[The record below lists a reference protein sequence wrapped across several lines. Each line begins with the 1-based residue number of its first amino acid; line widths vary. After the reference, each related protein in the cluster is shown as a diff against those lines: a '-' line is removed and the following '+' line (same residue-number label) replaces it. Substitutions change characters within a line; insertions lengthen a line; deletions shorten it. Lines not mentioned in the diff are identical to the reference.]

1 MRLAIDKCG
10 ENTFI
15 VSYVKFM
22 EKFMKIISLVQ
33 IALRGQRQI
42 YHKCG

>member
-1 MRLAIDKCG
+1 
-10 ENTFI
+10 
-15 VSYVKFM
+15 VKFM

-42 YHKCG
+42 YHKCGWMWSYFEENVLYVWK